1 MPTLETSVENLHK
14 QQRDR
19 RTPKQFSEQID
30 SLATELFNAQPTSV
44 TLPKDI
50 FREML
55 ISFQADHG
63 KTLLELENKI
73 NLLRDSQGNIKIKFK
88 TQQHEAPPA
97 LDL

>member
-44 TLPKDI
+44 NLPKD
-50 FREML
+50 ML